1 MATTSIPSV
10 DPGPRSARGH
20 ERAVKGCTACGLHL
34 SRTHPVI
41 GDGPRDARLMIV
53 SDVPRRHEDVHG
65 HALAG
70 SQRNVVDQGLLR
82 AGLDPTAVRRTCAVR
97 CRTPGD
103 RPPTLEEATICSGHL
118 SGELAL
124 VEPEVVVALG
134 ELATNVVLGRAVPFA
149 RVVGYRLDVRGG
161 ITLIP
166 TYHPAEVVRG
176 VPAAAKGLRRDLATA
191 RAVLDGTMSTG
202 AEARVELRS
211 RLRDTGRPAPEHD

>member
-1 MATTSIPSV
+1 MATTSIPVV

-20 ERAVKGCTACGLHL
+20 DRAVKGCTACGLHRH
-34 SRTHPVI
+34 RTHPVV

-53 SDVPRRHEDVHG
+53 TDVPRRHEDVFG

-70 SQRNVVDQGLLR
+70 SQRNVVDQALLR
-82 AGLDPTAVRRTCAVR
+82 AGIDPAGVRRTSVVR

-103 RPPTLEEATICSGHL
+103 RPPSIEEVSTCAGHL
-118 SGELAL
+118 SGELGL

-134 ELATNVVLGRAVPFA
+134 ELATSVLLGRNVPFD

-166 TYHPAEVVRG
+166 TYHPSEVVRG
-176 VPAAAKGLRRDLATA
+176 VPAAAKGIRRDLATA
-191 RAVLDGTMSTG
+191 KAVLDGTMSSG

-211 RLRDTGRPAPEHD
+211 RLKVGEQHAPADD

>member
-1 MATTSIPSV
+1 VATTSIPVV

-20 ERAVKGCTACGLHL
+20 ERAVKGCTACGLHQ
-34 SRTHPVI
+34 SRVHPVV

-70 SQRNVVDQGLLR
+70 SQRNVVDQALLR
-82 AGLDPTAVRRTCAVR
+82 AGLDPAAVRRTCVVR

-103 RPPTLEEATICSGHL
+103 RQPTLEEATICSGHL

-134 ELATNVVLGRAVPFA
+134 ELATNIVLGRAVPFA

-191 RAVLDGTMSTG
+191 RAVLDGTMGTG
-202 AEARVELRS
+202 AEARMELRS
-211 RLRDTGRPAPEHD
+211 RLRDADRPATARD

>member
-1 MATTSIPSV
+1 MATTSIPIV

-20 ERAVKGCTACGLHL
+20 ERAVKGCTACGLHK

-53 SDVPRRHEDVHG
+53 TDVPRRHEDVHG

-70 SQRNVVDQGLLR
+70 SQRNVVDQALLR
-82 AGLDPTAVRRTCAVR
+82 AGLDPDTVRRSCVVR

-124 VEPEVVVALG
+124 VEPQVVVALG

-166 TYHPAEVVRG
+166 TYHPAEVARG

-191 RAVLDGTMSTG
+191 KAVLDGTMGTG
-202 AEARVELRS
+202 AEARRELRS
-211 RLRDTGRPAPEHD
+211 RLRDADRPAPADD